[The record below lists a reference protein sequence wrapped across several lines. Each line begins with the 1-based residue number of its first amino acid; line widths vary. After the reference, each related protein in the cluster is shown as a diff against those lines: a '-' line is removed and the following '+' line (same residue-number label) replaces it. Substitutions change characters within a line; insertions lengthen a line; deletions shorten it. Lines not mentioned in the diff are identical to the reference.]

1 METVSEFYSPIFH
14 RQLDPMKEVVSCNG
28 AQEGIFN
35 IVATFCSPSDEVIC
49 VEPYFDVY
57 RKCVEMIGAKV
68 VGVPLRLS
76 SPDAASASSFVLDVE
91 ELERKITP
99 RTKLLYV
106 LG

>member
-1 METVSEFYSPIFH
+1 MYTPLYGRS
-14 RQLDPMKEVVSCNG
+14 LDPLKEIVSCNG

-35 IVATFCSPSDEVIC
+35 IVVTFCEPSDEVIC

-76 SPDAASASSFVLDVE
+76 SADATSSSSFTLDVS
-91 ELERKITP
+91 ELEQKITDK
-99 RTKLLYV
+99 TKLM
-106 LG
+106 